1 METAKKKVEDAENM
15 LREALADL
23 SRAFLTYGPGRGIR
37 SLLEST
43 VEEKLVHSFKELEL
57 ARVRKEELR
66 VHSPQDDHQPNG
78 LDAAVQLRMYL
89 SPRID
94 HEYAIPPY
102 VGPLRAMLW
111 NFCSLIELVE
121 AAKGSA
127 LADGAQFPLPA
138 GDTLLYGERVA
149 GYVARNMQYGVL
161 CRSASY
167 PDALWTGGASADVP
181 VESTAFMAEITRVKN
196 LLCAR
201 GPAAGVAA
209 NIRAFDGM
217 TNKTRLSPGEILQPA
232 GFSRYGVMYAKHC
245 DGIDRAYLV
254 ARLDYPDTPDRYDM
268 LFVSNVEPYLRD
280 MPDAP
285 LNALVVLA
293 PAIPPAG
300 GPTLPL
306 PEKIAARLPNPVAGP
321 GVRVCFAM

>member
-1 METAKKKVEDAENM
+1 METAKKKVEDAENI

-23 SRAFLTYGPGRGIR
+23 SRAFLTHGPGRGIR

-57 ARVRKEELR
+57 ARVRKEEVR
-66 VHSPQDDHQPNG
+66 VHSPQDDYQPSG
-78 LDAAVQLRMYL
+78 LDTAGAGAVQLRMYL

-94 HEYAIPPY
+94 REYDIPPH

-121 AAKGSA
+121 TAKSSA
-127 LADGAQFPLPA
+127 LTDGAQFPLPA

-149 GYVARNMQYGVL
+149 GYVARNMQNGVL

-167 PDALWTGGASADVP
+167 PDALWTGGASANVP
-181 VESTAFMAEITRVKN
+181 VESSAFMAEITRVKN

-232 GFSRYGVMYAKHC
+232 GFSRYGVMYSKHC

-280 MPDAP
+280 MPDAA
-285 LNALVVLA
+285 LSALVVLA
-293 PAIPPAG
+293 PAI
-300 GPTLPL
+300 PL

-321 GVRVCFAM
+321 GVRTCFAM